1 MTVTTAQS
9 PLDEVLTL
17 SAAMLESARQQ
28 DWAGVANLESTRNVL
43 LHAVL
48 DGPQRPSAAVLA
60 DVLPKILES
69 DRAVIALGEVVR
81 GELAGKLL
89 QFRQG
94 HRARSAYS
102 DHSSD

>member
-1 MTVTTAQS
+1 MTATTAES

-17 SAAMLESARQQ
+17 SAAMLESARRQ
-28 DWAGVANLESTRNVL
+28 DWAAVANLESTRNVI

-48 DGPQRPSAAVLA
+48 DGQQRPSAALLA
-60 DVLPKILES
+60 EVLPKILES
-69 DRAVIALGEVVR
+69 DRAVIALGEAVR

-102 DHSSD
+102 DHSGD

>member
-1 MTVTTAQS
+1 MTVTAAES
-9 PLDEVLTL
+9 PLDEVLML

-28 DWAGVANLESTRNVL
+28 DWASVANFESTRNVI

-48 DGPQRPSAAVLA
+48 DGPQRPSVAILA
-60 DVLPKILES
+60 EVLPKILES
-69 DRAVIALGEVVR
+69 DRAVIALGEAVR
-81 GELAGKLL
+81 GEIAGKLL

>member
-1 MTVTTAQS
+1 VTAAES
-9 PLDEVLTL
+9 PLDEVLAL
-17 SAAMLESARQQ
+17 SAAMLESARGQ
-28 DWAGVANLESTRNVL
+28 DWASVANLESTRNVL

-48 DGPQRPSAAVLA
+48 DGPQRPPAAVLA

-69 DRAVIALGEVVR
+69 DRAVIALGESVR
-81 GELAGKLL
+81 SELAGKLL

-102 DHSSD
+102 DHAGD